1 MFAFWSKPDIFDRAM
16 SASPLADMSCRN
28 VLPFQPA
35 RLTQYDA
42 LSRASGAAMRRRE
55 FVSLLSSAAVTWPV
69 VGHAQQRVMPVV
81 GVLCA
86 GTAEALERYLASFR
100 EGMRQLGYVE
110 GSNVR
115 FEFRFA
121 DGYLDRLPDLA
132 NELVRLN
139 PSVIV
144 STPLPA
150 HLAARKATSAIPIVM
165 ATATGADPVG
175 FGLVASLSHPGGNV
189 TGLANFAE
197 MLASKQIDLLREML
211 PRLARFGLLVNV
223 TNQLHVPQ
231 LRETKI
237 AAEAAGIQLVPVEVS
252 SPDKLDSA
260 FATLGTERVEALL
273 VPPDTTFYSRRRQIA
288 DLAARTRLPT
298 IYGYREHV
306 EDGGLMSYGPDI
318 PDQYRR
324 AANYLDKILKGAQPA
339 DLPVEQPTKIELV
352 INLKTARALGLEI
365 PPTLLARADEVIE

>member
-1 MFAFWSKPDIFDRAM
+1 VI
-16 SASPLADMSCRN
+16 
-28 VLPFQPA
+28 
-35 RLTQYDA
+35 
-42 LSRASGAAMRRRE
+42 
-55 FVSLLSSAAVTWPV
+55 WPV
-69 VGHAQQRVMPVV
+69 VGRARQRVIPVV

-86 GTAEALERYLASFR
+86 GTAQALERYLASFR

-110 GSNVR
+110 GGNVH

-139 PSVIV
+139 PRVIV

-150 HLAARKATSAIPIVM
+150 HLAARKATSTIPIVM
-165 ATATGADPVG
+165 ATGADPVS

-211 PRLARFGLLVNV
+211 PRLARFGSLVNV
-223 TNQLHVPQ
+223 SNPLHLPQ
-231 LRETKI
+231 LRETKS
-237 AAEAAGIQLVPVEVS
+237 AAEASGILLVPVEVS
-252 SPDKLDSA
+252 DPDKLDSA
-260 FATLGTERVEALL
+260 FATLGTERLEALL

-288 DLAARTRLPT
+288 DLAAKTRLPA

-306 EDGGLMSYGPDI
+306 EVGGLMSYGPDI
-318 PDQYRR
+318 SDQYRR
-324 AANYLDKILKGAQPA
+324 ASIYVDKILKGAQPA
-339 DLPVEQPTKIELV
+339 ELPVEQPTKIELV
-352 INLKTARALGLEI
+352 INLKTATALGLTI
-365 PPTLLARADEVIE
+365 PPTLFAHADEIIE

>member
-1 MFAFWSKPDIFDRAM
+1 MKRRAFITLLGAAAAAW
-16 SASPLADMSCRN
+16 PLA
-28 VLPFQPA
+28 A
-35 RLTQYDA
+35 
-42 LSRASGAAMRRRE
+42 G
-55 FVSLLSSAAVTWPV
+55 
-69 VGHAQQRVMPVV
+69 AQQRVLPVV

-86 GTAEALERYLASFR
+86 GTAQALERYLASFR
-100 EGMRQLGYVE
+100 EGMRRLGYVD
-110 GSNVR
+110 GSNVH

-121 DGYLDRLPDLA
+121 DGYLDRLPNLA
-132 NELVRLN
+132 VELVRLN

-144 STPLPA
+144 STPLPS
-150 HLAARKATSAIPIVM
+150 HLAARKATNAIPIVM
-165 ATATGADPVG
+165 ATGADPVG

-197 MLASKQIDLLREML
+197 MLASKQIDLLREVL

-237 AAEAAGIQLVPVEVS
+237 AAEAAGILLVPVEVG
-252 SPDKLDSA
+252 SPEKLESA
-260 FATLGTERVEALL
+260 FETLRTERVEGLL

-288 DLAARTRLPT
+288 DLAATTRLPA

-324 AANYLDKILKGAQPA
+324 AATYVDKILKGAPPA

-352 INLKTARALGLEI
+352 INLRAATALGLTV

>member
-1 MFAFWSKPDIFDRAM
+1 
-16 SASPLADMSCRN
+16 
-28 VLPFQPA
+28 
-35 RLTQYDA
+35 
-42 LSRASGAAMRRRE
+42 MRRRK
-55 FVSLLSSAAVTWPV
+55 FITLLGGAAAVIWPV
-69 VGHAQQRVMPVV
+69 VGRAQQQIVPVV

-86 GTAEALERYLASFR
+86 GTAQALERYLASFR
-100 EGMRQLGYVE
+100 EGMRQLGYIE

-132 NELVRLN
+132 NELVRLD
-139 PSVIV
+139 PRVIV

-165 ATATGADPVG
+165 ATGADPVG

-197 MLASKQIDLLREML
+197 MLASKQIDLLGEML
-211 PRLARFGLLVNV
+211 PGLARFGFLVNV

-231 LRETKI
+231 LRETKT
-237 AAEAAGIQLVPVEVS
+237 AAEAAGILLVPVEVS
-252 SPDKLDSA
+252 SPDELDSA
-260 FATLGTERVEALL
+260 FATLGAESVEALL
-273 VPPDTTFYSRRRQIA
+273 VPPDTTFYSRRQQIA
-288 DLAARTRLPT
+288 ALAATARLPA

-306 EDGGLMSYGPDI
+306 EVGGLMSYGPDI

-324 AANYLDKILKGAQPA
+324 AAIYVDKILKGTQPA

-352 INLKTARALGLEI
+352 INRKTAQALGLTVS
-365 PPTLLARADEVIE
+365 PSLLARADEVIE